1 MEPHFRGSV
10 AAVIVLGYLSI
21 IRLGR
26 ESERYESSASV
37 FYKGAVYMFM
47 MNMI

>member
-10 AAVIVLGYLSI
+10 AAVTGFSYFSI

-26 ESERYESSASV
+26 ESECYECLASV
-37 FYKGAVYMFM
+37 FC
-47 MNMI
+47 